1 MSLNNRFIRPD
12 FPLTL
17 SKQERHDR
25 LLEQGK
31 KYRAE
36 RRYDNPNEPVP
47 DAFNRILAAIEQD
60 KRTQANIDLLNTQ
73 DTE

>member
-1 MSLNNRFIRPD
+1 MSYHD

-25 LLEQGK
+25 EHEQQK
-31 KYRAE
+31 KYRAD
-36 RRYDNPNEPVP
+36 RRYDNPTPPVP

-60 KRTQANIDLLNTQ
+60 KRTQANIDPLNTK
-73 DTE
+73 EES